1 VIRAEKWRKLH
12 LVEAFGT
19 MSSKNAGY
27 YEFSSEGASDPDSR
41 DVMRSR
47 NGAAEAGSGLLHEL
61 LVILFPEKGVAET
74 LQVEGQYG
82 GSDVIAHR

>member
-12 LVEAFGT
+12 LVEVFGT

-27 YEFSSEGASDPDSR
+27 YEFSSEGASDPDPR

-47 NGAAEAGSGLLHEL
+47 NGAAEAGPGLLHKL

-74 LQVEGQYG
+74 LQAKFQG
-82 GSDVIAHR
+82 GTSEY